1 MKQHIVFDSEILG
14 LRKPVF
20 LVCAK
25 VVETGER
32 FAFWHDKRGHTAKL
46 EKMLADR
53 RYTWVSFNGNN
64 FDGPVVAAAVMGYD
78 EDDLKQIATTII
90 QDEMRSWQTYRQ
102 YKLDFLDYDH
112 IDLIETAPGVMI
124 SLKTYAGRMG
134 FPTMQDMPFHHDE
147 EIDTPAKRKEVEKYC
162 HNDCDVT
169 EALFKKLATEI
180 ELREVMGEEYNMD
193 FRSKSDAQIAEAI
206 LKSRVGIS
214 NQDKQVPTYVEY
226 LAPSFIKTRSKALK
240 DLIYAFENE
249 CFAINRGNGSPV
261 EAEWMKEPIQV
272 GKGIYKVGLGGLH
285 SQHDKKLHLEATDKM
300 LLSDFD
306 VASYY
311 PNIMMKAGLIPRLG
325 GNKGQLFLDEYKTIY
340 DRRMEAKRSGNK
352 KVANTLKIVLN
363 GTFGKL
369 GSIYCPFYSPDLLI
383 AVTITGQLN
392 LLILIDELE
401 KLKDVTVQSANTD
414 GVLVAYPPAQRQA
427 VLDVFAR
434 NAKRT
439 GFEYEETPYRTMAM
453 KDVNNYIAICVD
465 GKVKTKGLYADSG
478 LMKNPTMQVCSDAAV
493 AYLKDGVFPVDY
505 IVDWDRPED
514 FMAIR
519 NVKGGGVQHK
529 KMELDDSWAVNTWKL
544 NKKGEEQPES
554 WCHGVSGKTVK
565 RVSKPPPEEIYSGG
579 TPFGRVARWYMTT
592 QEMPPISYV
601 GSGNKVPATD
611 GARVCMT
618 LPDSLP
624 SDLDVDW
631 YVAKTY
637 EILTDIG
644 VQP

>member
-32 FAFWHDKRGHTAKL
+32 FTFWHDKRGHTAKL

-64 FDGPVVAAAVMGYD
+64 FDAPVVAAAVMGHD
-78 EDDLKQIATTII
+78 EEDLKRIAGSII
-90 QDEMRSWQTYRQ
+90 HDELRSWQTYRQ
-102 YKLDFLDYDH
+102 FNIEFLDYDH
-112 IDLIETAPGVMI
+112 IDLIETAPGVMV

-249 CFAINRGNGSPV
+249 CFAINRGNGSPI
-261 EAEWMKEPIQV
+261 EAEWMKEPIKV

-369 GSIYCPFYSPDLLI
+369 GSIYCSFYSPDLLI

-401 KLKDVTVQSANTD
+401 KLKGVTVQSANTD

-427 VLDVFAR
+427 VLNVFGR

-465 GKVKTKGLYADSG
+465 GKVKTKGLYADAG

-493 AYLKDGVFPVDY
+493 EYLKNGVYPADY
-505 IVDWDRPED
+505 ISAWEHPED

-554 WCHGVSGKTVK
+554 WYHGVSGKTVK

-601 GSGNKVPATD
+601 GSGNKVPKTE

-618 LPDSLP
+618 LPDTLP
-624 SDLDVDW
+624 PDLDIDW
-631 YVAKTY
+631 YVGEAHQ
-637 EILTDIG
+637 ILSDIG
-644 VQP
+644 VQL